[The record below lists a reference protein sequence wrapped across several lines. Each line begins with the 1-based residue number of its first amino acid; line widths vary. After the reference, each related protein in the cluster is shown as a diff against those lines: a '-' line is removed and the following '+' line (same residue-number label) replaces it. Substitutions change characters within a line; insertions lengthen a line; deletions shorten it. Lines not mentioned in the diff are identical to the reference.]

1 MKTKLKRTLLLAAA
15 LLGAVVGCGGSQ
27 SGAAV
32 TYIVTPSGP
41 FGVPAQTCQMV
52 WGPISVGNGWMHYA
66 IDDLGGGD
74 AMEAVIISDS
84 YFSTEECPGST
95 ADRPGFTTD
104 QTILDV
110 SFTGSNSGDVR
121 RSLNPPVQADTYDF
135 VITCGNPDVDCA
147 FNLTWSA
154 TY

>member
-1 MKTKLKRTLLLAAA
+1 MKRTLLLAAA
-15 LLGAVVGCGGSQ
+15 LLGAVVGCGGSE
-27 SGAAV
+27 SGAPV
-32 TYIVTPSGP
+32 TYIVAPSGP
-41 FGVPAQTCQMV
+41 FGVPAQTCKMV

-66 IDDLGGGD
+66 IDDLGGGGD

-84 YFSTEECPGST
+84 YFANEEC
-95 ADRPGFTTD
+95 RFTSD
-104 QTILDV
+104 QAILDV
-110 SFTGSNSGDVR
+110 SFAGSNNGDIG
-121 RSLNPPVQADTYDF
+121 RSLNPPVPADTYDF